1 MLGRPT
7 ALLLHS
13 GGRRILDLSR
23 SQNAPRRHGQAERQ
37 GGLASARLRSPRSGM
52 GGLPLRPPSWKV
64 LSGLEDHNPIVPS
77 SQTDRTGA
85 GYVGSLIAP
94 TAIPIKVGCFPKT
107 RIFFLE
113 GLDKFFARQPVGQI
127 SQQNP
132 GRTAAPWSGIS
143 AALMLNLF
151 SSRSSFGNSITSP
164 ARQLTDLV
172 MPAIN
177 VALRR
182 TTIGRRIAS
191 RDDVAVDLD
200 GAHSPVGRSD
210 ERGLR
215 LR

>member
-1 MLGRPT
+1 L
-7 ALLLHS
+7 
-13 GGRRILDLSR
+13 
-23 SQNAPRRHGQAERQ
+23 
-37 GGLASARLRSPRSGM
+37 
-52 GGLPLRPPSWKV
+52 
-64 LSGLEDHNPIVPS
+64 PS

-172 MPAIN
+172 MPAID

-191 RDDVAVDLD
+191 RDDVAADLD
-200 GAHSPVGRSD
+200 GAHSLLGEATSGASTAIGLVCNMGRCPLVS
-210 ERGLR
+210 RCRKPCLRRAGVATHPLR
-215 LR
+215 LSPVRACLRTHVQKLRSQ